1 MRFCVASCRNWKD
14 LWDLVCLCSK
24 RCNCKRRNYLSNWS
38 EETAESSGNSHAE
51 QTGVGVPRWQ
61 RGSIPTTSGN
71 ARTTLQRNILTSC
84 LNHIDF
90 IETPDFCFVFL
101 LGWLGWH
108 CQKGNSW
115 SHFTA
120 QVWTWAYPSLW
131 LQLKLVWNKSVSQ
144 NTRSFPVLLKHS
156 GQGYFCG
163 TAQRVRT
170 TNAAESAVVQL
181 SGVVVLVVT
190 FSKLLQCFCEWRKR
204 KCHLL

>member
-61 RGSIPTTSGN
+61 RGSIPTTTGN
-71 ARTTLQRNILTSC
+71 TRTTLQRNILTSC

-108 CQKGNSW
+108 CQKGNSPEVI
-115 SHFTA
+115 S
-120 QVWTWAYPSLW
+120 
-131 LQLKLVWNKSVSQ
+131 QLKCEHELTLPHGYSWSLCGINQYHKTPEAFLCFWNTVARGIFVELH
-144 NTRSFPVLLKHS
+144 NV
-156 GQGYFCG
+156 
-163 TAQRVRT
+163 
-170 TNAAESAVVQL
+170 
-181 SGVVVLVVT
+181 
-190 FSKLLQCFCEWRKR
+190 
-204 KCHLL
+204 